1 MLSPVSNTTDLPV
14 QAGLLTPPAPNP
26 GKALGLLNKKD
37 TVSFGQGNPLTA
49 GDTQNVVL
57 NQAFEKLRA
66 VISEAREAL
75 GIPEDATLDTSEEAT
90 AGRIVDFALG
100 FFQQYAENNNLKDDE
115 EGRAQFAEF
124 IGGAIMQGIAEARDI
139 LSALKALDGNPFDID
154 QTSDIIQSR
163 LDDFVANGL
172 SA

>member
-1 MLSPVSNTTDLPV
+1 MLSPISNTTDLPV
-14 QAGLLTPPAPNP
+14 QAGLLNRPDSNP
-26 GKALGLLNKKD
+26 GKALSLLKKD
-37 TVSFGQGNPLTA
+37 TVSFGQGAPLSK

-66 VISEAREAL
+66 VISEARAAL
-75 GIPEDATLDTSEEAT
+75 GIPEDATLDTSDDVT
-90 AGRIVDFALG
+90 ANRIVDFALG
-100 FFQQYAENNNLKDDE
+100 FFQQYAENNNLQDDE

-124 IGGAIMQGIAEARDI
+124 IGDAIMQGISEARDI
-139 LSALKALDGNPFDID
+139 LSALKALDGNALDID
-154 QTSDIIQSR
+154 KTQDLIQSR